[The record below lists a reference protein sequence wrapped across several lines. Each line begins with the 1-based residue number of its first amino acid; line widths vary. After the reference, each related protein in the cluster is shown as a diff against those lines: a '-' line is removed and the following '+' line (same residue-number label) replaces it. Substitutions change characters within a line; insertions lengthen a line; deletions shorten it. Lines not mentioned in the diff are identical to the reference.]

1 MSELEELK
9 KIQREA
15 SEGRARR
22 DRERQADSKA
32 AVQTTAEQ
40 AAAGSAP
47 DNPPAGTDSPE
58 SEQPGLGDQLGN
70 LLEELE
76 ETARDHPALALL
88 AAFSLGVVVGQ
99 LFSRK

>member
-1 MSELEELK
+1 MSELEELQ

-22 DRERQADSKA
+22 DRERQAASKA
-32 AVQTTAEQ
+32 AVQATTEQ
-40 AAAGSAP
+40 AAADPATDAP
-47 DNPPAGTDSPE
+47 LAGTDSAQ

-88 AAFSLGVVVGQ
+88 AAFSLGVIVGQ